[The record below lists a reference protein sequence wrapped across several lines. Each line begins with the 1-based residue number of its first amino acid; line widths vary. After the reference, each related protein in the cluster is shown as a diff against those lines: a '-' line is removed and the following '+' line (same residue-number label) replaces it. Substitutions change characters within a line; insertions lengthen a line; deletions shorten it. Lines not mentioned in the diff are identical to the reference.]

1 MSVLRKEMSL
11 NSASIQDMIAGDV
24 EAKLREATELT
35 LSVKQLG
42 EDRINELRET
52 RDELLQQ
59 KAELISALESAKE
72 RNDEL
77 NEKVKAAE
85 IRHEEESGRYED
97 PRVRDLEATVIQ
109 LRECN
114 ASLLVQAAAPWRV
127 AWKTGVQVREE
138 PALTA
143 NALRK
148 KNNGDLINAVQVSN
162 EWVQLVDE
170 PGFMC
175 TTREGKILLQKAASK
190 ESADLQDA
198 LQARH
203 RLQEQLDRMMVEQEQ
218 LRSSGSDKETT
229 LASQVKVL
237 ESERER
243 LQQSLAS
250 LRASPEKSVVQTQSL
265 DVDLEQGHCTSNGG
279 RSGTLADLGCVDCHS
294 MQVVDGALQRISSL
308 MALRS
313 DVRLGIFGIWLLC
326 HAVYMVNMFYEYFL
340 YSHFSSSS
348 HS

>member
-42 EDRINELRET
+42 EDRINELRES

-109 LRECN
+109 LRERN

-175 TTREGKILLQKAASK
+175 ITREGKILLQKAASK

-198 LQARH
+198 LQAR
-203 RLQEQLDRMMVEQEQ
+203 
-218 LRSSGSDKETT
+218 SDKETS
-229 LASQVKVL
+229 LASQVKAL
-237 ESERER
+237 EQERER

-279 RSGTLADLGCVDCHS
+279 RSGTLADLGCGDCHS

-326 HAVYMVNMFYEYFL
+326 HTVYMVNMFYEHFL

-348 HS
+348 RS